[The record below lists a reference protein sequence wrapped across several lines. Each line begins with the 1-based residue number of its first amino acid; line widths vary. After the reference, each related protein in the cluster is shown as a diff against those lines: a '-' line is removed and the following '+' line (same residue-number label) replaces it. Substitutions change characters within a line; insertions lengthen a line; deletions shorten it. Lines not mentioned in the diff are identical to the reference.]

1 MKESIGRS
9 SYFFHHPAAHLI
21 HPRQW
26 LATVPTS
33 GTYINPRS
41 PSAAPRLS
49 DTLSPMRPFCS
60 SVCGSVAWNCCQS
73 PLQPQIMT
81 DDVQHASWASAP
93 PDPEAAPPA
102 VPDPTHSSPS
112 QSVGCLPGRPEP
124 RSPVRLPGSSEIPFE
139 SQSDRSSLPSVHFLN
154 DGASLALYNLQQQP
168 VSTIT
173 RTPAIPPHLPT
184 HPDQFA
190 STPAH
195 SSHRY
200 LSRVPIPKM
209 TLDREYN
216 LCPGCYATPFP
227 SVWTMDYL
235 GCVHCEIRLPR
246 LLAAQPDL
254 FPAPLQPPPAPD
266 RLRPPSICSPLNR
279 FRKGPSPT
287 TRGRRSAK
295 TLSPTV
301 QELRCC
307 PFTTSGNVSLPCPHL
322 SCSPPPDVA
331 FLSRRFVEN
340 GKWEKARKDAVA
352 SFDYEKCGCTSS
364 CLMSRRSPLFTS
376 HR

>member
-1 MKESIGRS
+1 MRPSCAGDRA
-9 SYFFHHPAAHLI
+9 PAASSDGSI
-21 HPRQW
+21 CD
-26 LATVPTS
+26 
-33 GTYINPRS
+33 S
-41 PSAAPRLS
+41 PS
-49 DTLSPMRPFCS
+49 DT
-60 SVCGSVAWNCCQS
+60 VWNCHQS

-81 DDVQHASWASAP
+81 AHADDVQLALHAWASSLP
-93 PDPEAAPPA
+93 NPEAAPPS
-102 VPDPTHSSPS
+102 VPEPKHSALSP
-112 QSVGCLPGRPEP
+112 SVGCLPGRPEAQ
-124 RSPVRLPGSSEIPFE
+124 SSFHLPGNSEIPFE

-200 LSRVPIPKM
+200 LSSIPIPKM

-254 FPAPLQPPPAPD
+254 FPAPVPPHAPAVAPD
-266 RLRPPSICSPLNR
+266 RPRPPSICSPLNR

-301 QELRCC
+301 HELRCC

-322 SCSPPPDVA
+322 SCAPPPDVA